1 MRPAARIIFALVCA
15 IHDTA
20 IISRHTSIHIQYF
33 PHFFCHLLPWFTTS
47 QTWFLYKMVPENKF
61 APCEENSFKKGEN
74 LTFLSVKRA
83 RKDYFKSF
91 SYSKLPSNISTMSSI
106 FFECKEVSLPPHIF
120 IGKVRFTAY
129 SISCKNDYLPN
140 IWRIFGVNRFLDI
153 WRFFRILTYL
163 LFNSYLNYLFHS

>member
-1 MRPAARIIFALVCA
+1 
-15 IHDTA
+15 
-20 IISRHTSIHIQYF
+20 
-33 PHFFCHLLPWFTTS
+33 
-47 QTWFLYKMVPENKF
+47 MVSENKF

-153 WRFFRILTYL
+153 RRFFRILTYFVVYFL
-163 LFNSYLNYLFHS
+163 SKLPVQFISSLYSVFFCWCYGQAEKFPFPLWFYIYIYIS